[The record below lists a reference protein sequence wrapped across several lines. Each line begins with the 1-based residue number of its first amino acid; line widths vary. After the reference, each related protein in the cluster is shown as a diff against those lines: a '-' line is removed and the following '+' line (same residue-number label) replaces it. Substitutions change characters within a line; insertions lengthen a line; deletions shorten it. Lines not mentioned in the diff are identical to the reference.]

1 MAIKVSGTTVINDS
15 RGLENVASVDAT
27 TAASITAAGVG
38 GGGAIFLEGWN
49 PSATPDQ
56 TFTSSGTWTKPSSG
70 VSDDTWV
77 VFYLV
82 GGGCGGAARYEG
94 TVNYGG
100 SATFVTGI
108 FGDLPSSIT
117 VTIGA
122 GGTGR
127 ADFNPQ
133 PQINEGGDTTISAN
147 GNTFTAKGGFNESRA
162 GEVYWPTIT
171 NPFLAVQ
178 PTVANTTAGDLGP
191 AASYPYFPGYDSTY
205 GGGGGAASQ
214 WSNNY
219 GTQAGG
225 VSTYAG
231 NGGTSP
237 YSTNGTAGT
246 APGGAGGNVYQQRG
260 STGGNGAAGSVRVYY
275 ID

>member
-1 MAIKVSGTTVINDS
+1 MAIKVGGTTVINDS
-15 RGLENVASVDAT
+15 RGLQNVASVDSI

-38 GGGAIFLEGWN
+38 GGGAIFLDNWD

-56 TFTSSGTWTKPSSG
+56 TFTSSGTWTKPGG
-70 VSDDTWV
+70 VADDTWV

-82 GGGCGGAARYEG
+82 GGGCGGAARYQN

-100 SATFVTGI
+100 SATFATGI

-127 ADFNPQ
+127 PDLNPQ
-133 PQINEGGDTTISAN
+133 PQINEGGDTSISTSDRTI
-147 GNTFTAKGGFNESRA
+147 TAKGGFNQPRA
-162 GEVYWPTIT
+162 GEVYWPTVT
-171 NPFLAVQ
+171 NLFLPDL
-178 PTVANTTAGDLGP
+178 PTVENTTAGDLGP
-191 AASYPYFPGYDSTY
+191 GAGQSPGYDSTY
-205 GGGGGAASQ
+205 GGGGGAGSQ
-214 WSNNY
+214 WSNDY
-219 GTQAGG
+219 GTQIGG

-231 NGGTSP
+231 NGGNSP
-237 YSTNGTAGT
+237 YSSNGTAGT

-275 ID
+275 LD